1 MTLLSTLGSVTLGIR
16 FWLVLVVV
24 VSSSPLLVFS
34 AYTLHALYQ
43 ARAESLIV
51 QLTERTR
58 SAANA
63 IDLRVDIGLSSLTTL
78 ASSEAAQ
85 RHDLRALYRH
95 AQMVARQTPGVMTIV
110 LLDRAGNQ
118 LFSTH
123 EPFGVPL
130 PPTEAPDSVERV
142 FATGQPA
149 SSGVYTGAISKRQV
163 VAIGVPVT
171 VDGAVAYCLRMIVPV
186 EVFATVLDGLH
197 LPHDWVVALVDAAQ
211 RHIAISHMKQESAG
225 TAVPPDLAAALR
237 RGERDLITFAAPD
250 GTEISAAIVAVPRTD
265 WVVLIGVATRALRE
279 PLDQTVAALAIGI
292 ALVLTMA
299 LACALVLSGVL
310 GRQFTALVRA
320 SRDFA
325 RTGSL
330 PAYGAAVREVVEI
343 GRTLIQ
349 ASRREQEIKDAL
361 VDALS
366 TQRELSNR
374 LTSAR
379 CDSLTGLPGRGLFLE
394 LVELLRR
401 DAAGARKPLA
411 LAVMLLDLD
420 GFKAVNDR
428 FGHARGD
435 EVLRQTAEILRHIL
449 RDRDACGRL
458 GGDEFVVC
466 ISAPAEEIETVA
478 EVIAARIVTMVG
490 QLGEGLGCSVG
501 VALWPLGQG
510 DIAAALHRADQ
521 AMYRAKQN
529 GKNRFRLATDADDGS
544 DEDQLPLTS

>member
-1 MTLLSTLGSVTLGIR
+1 MTLLSALGSVTLGIR
-16 FWLVLVVV
+16 FWLMLVVV
-24 VSSSPLLVFS
+24 VSSTPLLAFS
-34 AYTLHALYQ
+34 AYTVHALYQ

-78 ASSEAAQ
+78 ASSDAAQ
-85 RHDLRALYRH
+85 RRDLPGLYRH
-95 AQMVARQTPGVMTIV
+95 AQMVARQSPGVMTIV

-118 LFSTH
+118 LFSSR
-123 EPFGVPL
+123 EPFGTPL
-130 PPTEAPDSVERV
+130 PPTEAPESVERV
-142 FATGQPA
+142 FATGLPA

-171 VDGAVAYCLRMIVPV
+171 IDGAVAYCLRMIVPI
-186 EVFATVLDGLH
+186 EVFTTVLDGLH
-197 LPHDWVVALVDAAQ
+197 LPSDWVVALVDAAQ
-211 RHIAISHMKQESAG
+211 RNIAISHLAQESAG

-237 RGERDLITFAAPD
+237 RGEHDLITFAAPD
-250 GTEISAAIVAVPRTD
+250 GTEISAAGVAVPRTD
-265 WVVLIGVATRALRE
+265 WVVLIGVKTRALRE
-279 PLDQTVAALAIGI
+279 PLDQTVTALAIGI

-325 RTGSL
+325 LTGSL
-330 PAYGAAVREVVEI
+330 PVYGAGVREVVEI

-361 VDALS
+361 VNAIS

-449 RDRDACGRL
+449 RERDACGRL

-466 ISAPAEEIETVA
+466 ISAPAEEIEAVA

-501 VALWPLGQG
+501 VALWPSGQG
-510 DIAAALHRADQ
+510 DIAATLHRADQ

-544 DEDQLPLTS
+544 DDDQVPLPP